1 VTNLAVHLDVS
12 NLNLT
17 PEPGLSS
24 FKVGNV
30 VEVARRKQPGV
41 NEEGGVAEIMEVNSR
56 RGQVLY
62 RVRYVL
68 DKREE
73 NELDD
78 SILKLWVSP
87 AGRPTRSIQ
96 SSQQGSSAQFN
107 LFIIFTY
114 IDSHYLM
121 APITQLKIMRSRGFD
136 INMRLKKTPTEMSSS
151 A

>member
-17 PEPGLSS
+17 PEPILSS

-114 IDSHYLM
+114 IHSHYLM
-121 APITQLKIMRSRGFD
+121 APITQLKTMRSRGFD

>member
-1 VTNLAVHLDVS
+1 MTNLTVHLDVS

-17 PEPGLSS
+17 PEPFVSS

-56 RGQVLY
+56 RQVLY

-87 AGRPTRSIQ
+87 AGRPTRSNQ

-107 LFIIFTY
+107 LCIIFTY

-121 APITQLKIMRSRGFD
+121 APITQLKKMRSRGFD